1 MLRAV
6 SRARSRAMASVT
18 PEHQSH
24 LDLHGYCVIKNV
36 VDAATAG
43 SVRALIDELL
53 GPEPKETIDAQSLGY
68 QTYETL
74 KQHGVDLLIAGWHV
88 AVCKVGSARQCTE
101 YNDRNAHVVIFSL
114 VLALRVVVQPTIA
127 QMITGIRPYARY
139 HATSDRA

>member
-1 MLRAV
+1 
-6 SRARSRAMASVT
+6 MASVT

-74 KQHGVDLLIAGWHV
+74 KQHGVDYKWPRKLGDDP
-88 AVCKVGSARQCTE
+88 SSTP
-101 YNDRNAHVVIFSL
+101 
-114 VLALRVVVQPTIA
+114 VLKTGGYLHWVTVQSCSCGLSVSPECR
-127 QMITGIRPYARY
+127 G
-139 HATSDRA
+139 